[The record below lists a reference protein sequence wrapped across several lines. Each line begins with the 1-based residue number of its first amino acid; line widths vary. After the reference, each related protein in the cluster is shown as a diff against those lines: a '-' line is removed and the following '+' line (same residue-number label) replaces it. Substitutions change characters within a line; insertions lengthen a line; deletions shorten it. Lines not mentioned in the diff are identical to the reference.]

1 MKKRTESFDDYVAEQ
16 LKDPA
21 FAAVY
26 EEEKGKVDVAIRLL
40 QLRTNAGLSQ
50 KQLAD
55 RLGTT
60 QSAIARMENRAYTG
74 YSLRMLRRIA
84 HALGHQVQI
93 EFVPARRP
101 TRGAGRRNG
110 RKKASGG

>member
-1 MKKRTESFDDYVAEQ
+1 MKKRIESFDDYVAEQ

-26 EEEKGKVDVAIRLL
+26 EEEKEKVDLAIQLL
-40 QLRTNAGLSQ
+40 QLRTAAGLSQ

-55 RLGTT
+55 RIGTT
-60 QSAIARMENRAYTG
+60 QSVIARLENRAYKG

-93 EFVPARRP
+93 EFIP
-101 TRGAGRRNG
+101 TRRTGRRDSG